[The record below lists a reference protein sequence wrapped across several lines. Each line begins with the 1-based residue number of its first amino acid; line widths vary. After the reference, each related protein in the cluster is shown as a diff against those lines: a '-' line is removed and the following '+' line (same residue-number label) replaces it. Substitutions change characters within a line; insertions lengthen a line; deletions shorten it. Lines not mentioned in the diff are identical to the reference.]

1 MMEHK
6 GAAADQLRTR
16 LVDNVVETPDRT
28 RTEQDEDEELFDEGT
43 PFDVDTDETPLGL
56 DDEEATDL
64 DIGSDLQQTTDTIAD
79 GDQGL
84 DWDMD
89 GILPPAPVD
98 SAANDD
104 ASGPEGFDPTIG
116 VSEVAPE
123 NLDDASL
130 GFEGTETFLVPDL
143 PDWRGDD
150 KEQALF
156 DDREFELPDESQIQ
170 DALSSWP
177 ACFEQPGSFETLC
190 STEQRLFAG
199 GHQLLVFDDREF
211 LAVACPS
218 GLVALAKLGQA
229 PTALLAAT
237 KSGALLRFP
246 APYYAHPIVLNAGL
260 QATDAAGDARHA
272 PTLVAWSDHECAVLT
287 DTGRLLTLTEAET
300 EPKALTLQRPVVKL
314 PLVTDH
320 PLLVVQGE
328 HGLCLSE
335 AEGFGHSKWRTLP
348 IETRVARS
356 LASDSFELL
365 ALGPYVVFAG
375 ARLGVV
381 VADTRVQSY
390 RRVPGCVGVAA
401 VTAGLHAGEPRFW
414 VALSQEIAGRTD
426 LIQIDPT
433 TTAALRVAVCE
444 TVADDEFAPVR
455 ALTWNPKAQV
465 LYAAGDFG
473 VKGFR
478 ATT

>member
-1 MMEHK
+1 
-6 GAAADQLRTR
+6 
-16 LVDNVVETPDRT
+16 VDNVVETPNST

-43 PFDVDTDETPLGL
+43 PFDLDTDETPHGL

-64 DIGSDLQQTTDTIAD
+64 DIGSDLQQTTDNIAD

-84 DWDMD
+84 EWDMD
-89 GILPPAPVD
+89 GILPPAPID
-98 SAANDD
+98 SAGNDD

-130 GFEGTETFLVPDL
+130 GFEGTETFVVPDM

-170 DALSSWP
+170 DAASPWS
-177 ACFEQPGSFETLC
+177 ACFEQAGSFDTLC
-190 STEQRLFAG
+190 STDQRLFAG

-211 LAVACPS
+211 LAVPCPS
-218 GLVALAKLGQA
+218 SLVALSRLGRA
-229 PTALLAAT
+229 PSALLAAT
-237 KSGALLRFP
+237 KSGVLLRFP
-246 APYYAHPIVLNAGL
+246 APYYAHPTTVNAGST
-260 QATDAAGDARHA
+260 AHDAAADGGHA
-272 PTLVAWSDHECAVLT
+272 PQLVAWSDHECAVLT
-287 DTGRLLTLTEAET
+287 GAGRLLTLTEAEA
-300 EPKALTLQRPVVKL
+300 EPKALRLRHPVVKL
-314 PLVTDH
+314 PLATDH

-335 AEGFGHSKWRTLP
+335 AEGSGASTWRTLP
-348 IETRVARS
+348 IEARVARS
-356 LASDSFELL
+356 LASDSFEVL

-375 ARLGVV
+375 ARVGVV
-381 VADTRVQSY
+381 VIDTRVQSY
-390 RRVPGCVGVAA
+390 QRVPGCVGVAA
-401 VTAGLHAGEPRFW
+401 VASGLDAGEPRFW
-414 VALSQEIAGRTD
+414 VALSQEFAGRTD
-426 LIQIDPT
+426 LVQIDPL
-433 TTAALRVAVCE
+433 TATALRVAVFE
-444 TVADDEFAPVR
+444 TVADDEFAPAR
-455 ALTWNPKAQV
+455 ALTWNPARQV

-478 ATT
+478 ATP